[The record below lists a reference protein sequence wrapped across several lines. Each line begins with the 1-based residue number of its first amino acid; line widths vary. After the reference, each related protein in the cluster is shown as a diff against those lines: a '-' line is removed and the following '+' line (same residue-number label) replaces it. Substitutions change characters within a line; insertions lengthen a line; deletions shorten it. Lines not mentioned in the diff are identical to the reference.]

1 METYSEKEYTEEG
14 KRQDV
19 QLDEKRSTKTS
30 IGTKSPVQGDKK
42 LNEKS
47 VAKWINGSSGL
58 RARIHTHKL
67 PNYGKELK
75 KNFNH

>member
-1 METYSEKEYTEEG
+1 M
-14 KRQDV
+14 QDV
-19 QLDEKRSTKTS
+19 QFDEKRSTKIS
-30 IGTKSPVQGDKK
+30 VGTKSTVQGHKK

-47 VAKWINGSSGL
+47 DAKWTKGSGDL
-58 RARIHTHKL
+58 RVRPHTDNL